1 MFFYSSVF
9 PFKKFNGRYAKL
21 PFHYHFYT
29 FISSQPS
36 YRNPLVAVKLLN
48 IPKNQDM
55 TIVCRVVGAGITSD
69 NPHDPYEGKVEF
81 KIRIQN

>member
-1 MFFYSSVF
+1 MVNILHLLLF
-9 PFKKFNGRYAKL
+9 
-21 PFHYHFYT
+21 
-29 FISSQPS
+29 SSQPS

-48 IPKNQDM
+48 IILNKEVI
-55 TIVCRVVGAGITSD
+55 IVCRVVGAKITSD